1 MMLRD
6 MSALY
11 AASHPMTR
19 DVHDLDERRPVLK
32 VLKVLVAG
40 RAAVV
45 PAVEGSL
52 QGGGGV
58 LAVGLT
64 RTGRVADAAGGLSG
78 HGDRLLEITEIS
90 KAPEGRGAVPQ
101 GLPAKVHWLTAAIR
115 WIERDVRL
123 LQS

>member
-1 MMLRD
+1 

-19 DVHDLDERRPVLK
+19 AVHDLDGRRPVLTVLK